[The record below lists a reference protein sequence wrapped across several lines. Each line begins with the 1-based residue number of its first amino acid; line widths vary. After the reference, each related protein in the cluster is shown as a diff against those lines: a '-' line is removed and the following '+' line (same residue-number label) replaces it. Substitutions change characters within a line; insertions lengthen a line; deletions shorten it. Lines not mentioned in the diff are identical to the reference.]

1 MEILKKTD
9 TLRMIKKK
17 IVRFMNGKGESPA
30 RRCVLFTC
38 FWVIWFT
45 AEAARGELPS
55 PKLHSVFPAGAKR
68 GGKITVEVAGRD
80 LEGATGLYCSDP
92 GIKAK
97 KLADEPGKP
106 TRFELDVAPTTAIG
120 FHDVRFLGKHG
131 VSNPRTFVVSDWN
144 EIVEAEPNNELEKA
158 NRVSLDTV
166 VNGRIAPNEDVD
178 WFVVSAKKGTR
189 LLIEC
194 WAWRIDSRLDG
205 RLSLFNASGKEL
217 ASSQDENVR
226 DEMRDPFVDFD
237 VPEDGDYYIKLNDF
251 TYEGN
256 NDYFYRLQIG
266 TRPLIDFT
274 LPTGVKKGTTATVTV
289 YGRDLP
295 GGAATPLLIKGRPI
309 ESTTVSVAAPADP
322 DSSSRFFPGDLV
334 RPPAARLDGSPVRI
348 ATDRGGSNAGVVLI
362 SDLNEA
368 LEREPNDTPKTAQPI
383 EPSTAVSGQFQAPKD
398 VDCFSFKAK
407 KGERYE
413 IEVFGQRIGSPVDP
427 DLELLNPRGDVMSH
441 VLDDGENIGNIRFT
455 TFHRDL
461 KHAFNA
467 PEDGV
472 YTIRLE
478 HLYGQ
483 VQGGPQYVYRL
494 TLKRDPSADFRLIVQ
509 PPHEIRSDSH
519 NVLRGGRERLDVLVF
534 RLSGH
539 NDPIH
544 IEARNLPK
552 GVTVDPIVIAP
563 GLHWG
568 TLVATAAAEAPEA
581 EAEIEIV
588 GVSES
593 SRGKIERK
601 ARGGVIVWDTVN
613 TPAISRATRSIV
625 LAVRGE
631 APFKLSATPR
641 KIVKTQGEPIEIEV
655 EVKRSK
661 EMPNAIELN
670 GSGYQLPPNF
680 NIPVT
685 RIPADQ
691 TKAKVKIESGSIP
704 PGEYSFLID
713 GDGQVPIKNAG
724 GGMRNER
731 VVLPSDTI
739 DLTIKPKA
747 SK

>member
-1 MEILKKTD
+1 MSEIKEILKMKNQKHKR
-9 TLRMIKKK
+9 LRVCKAGAYVHIG
-17 IVRFMNGKGESPA
+17 IFIACVWI
-30 RRCVLFTC
+30 VLFTGLR
-38 FWVIWFT
+38 
-45 AEAARGELPS
+45 ARGELPS
-55 PKLHSVFPAGAKR
+55 PKLQSVFPAGAKR
-68 GGKITVEVAGRD
+68 GDKILVEVAGRD
-80 LEGATGLYCSDP
+80 LEGPTGLYFSDP
-92 GIKAK
+92 GIKAT
-97 KLADEPGKP
+97 KLADENGKP
-106 TRFELDVAPTTAIG
+106 ARFSIEIAPTTPVG
-120 FHDVRFLGKHG
+120 FHDVRFLGKYG

-144 EIVEAEPNNELEKA
+144 EIVEAEPNNGVEKA

-178 WFVVSAKKGTR
+178 WFVVSAKKGAR

-194 WAWRIDSRLDG
+194 WGWRIDSRLDG
-205 RLSLFNASGKEL
+205 RLSLFNAAGKEL
-217 ASSQDENVR
+217 VSSQDENVR
-226 DEMRDPFVDFD
+226 DEMRDPLVDYD

-266 TRPLIDFT
+266 VRPLIDFT

-295 GGAATPLLIKGRPI
+295 GGAATSLLIKGRPI
-309 ESTTVSVAAPADP
+309 ESTSVSVVAPADP
-322 DSSSRFFPGDLV
+322 DASSRFFPGDLV
-334 RPPAARLDGSPVRI
+334 RPPAARLDGIPVRI
-348 ATDRGGSNAGVVLI
+348 ATDRGGSNSGVVLI
-362 SDLNEA
+362 DDLNET
-368 LEREPNDTPKTAQPI
+368 LESEPNDTPKAAQPI
-383 EPSTAVSGQFQAPKD
+383 EPLIAVSGQFQTPKD
-398 VDCFSFKAK
+398 LDCYSFKAK

-427 DLELLNPRGDVMSH
+427 DMELLNPRGDVIAH

-494 TLKRDPSADFRLIVQ
+494 TLRRDPAADFRLIVQ
-509 PPHEIRSDSH
+509 PTHEIRSDSH
-519 NVLRGGRERLDVLVF
+519 NVLRGGRERLDVLVY

-539 NDPIH
+539 NDPIR

-568 TLVATAAAEAPEA
+568 TLVATAAADAPLGETA
-581 EAEIEIV
+581 IEIV

-631 APFKLSATPR
+631 APFALAATPR

-655 EVKRSK
+655 TVKRSK

-670 GSGYQLPPNF
+670 GSGYQLPPNLK
-680 NIPVT
+680 IPVIQ
-685 RIPADQ
+685 IPADG
-691 TKAKVKIESGSIP
+691 TKATVKIESGSIP

-724 GGMRNER
+724 GGSRNQR

-747 SK
+747 AK

>member
-1 MEILKKTD
+1 MLKR
-9 TLRMIKKK
+9 LMICKYGN
-17 IVRFMNGKGESPA
+17 IGHVAIFVA
-30 RRCVLFTC
+30 CVWIVLFSGL
-38 FWVIWFT
+38 
-45 AEAARGELPS
+45 EARGELPS
-55 PKLHSVFPAGAKR
+55 PRLKSVFPAGAKR
-68 GGKITVEVAGRD
+68 GDKILVEIAGVD
-80 LEGATGLYCSDP
+80 LEGATGLYFSDP
-92 GIKAK
+92 GIKAT
-97 KLADEPGKP
+97 KLADENGKP
-106 TRFELDVAPTTAIG
+106 ARFSVEIASTTPVG
-120 FHDVRFLGKHG
+120 FHDVRILGKFG

-144 EIVEAEPNNELEKA
+144 EIVEAEPNHAVEKA
-158 NRVSLDTV
+158 NRVLLDTV

-178 WFVVSAKKGTR
+178 WFVVSAKKGAR

-205 RLSLFNASGKEL
+205 RLSLFNAAGKEL
-217 ASSQDENVR
+217 VSSQDENVR

-251 TYEGN
+251 TYEGSS
-256 NDYFYRLQIG
+256 DYFYRLQIG
-266 TRPLIDFT
+266 VRPLIDFT
-274 LPTGVKKGTTATVTV
+274 LPTGVKKGTTASVTV

-295 GGAATPLLIKGRPI
+295 GGSATSLLIKGRPI
-309 ESTTVSVAAPADP
+309 ESTQVSVVAPADP
-322 DSSSRFFPGDLV
+322 DASSRFFPGDLV
-334 RPPAARLDGSPVRI
+334 RPPAARLDGIPVRI

-368 LEREPNDTPKTAQPI
+368 LEHEPNDTPKAAQPI
-383 EPSTAVSGQFQAPKD
+383 EPSFAVSGQFQTPKD

-427 DLELLNPRGDVMSH
+427 DMELLNPRGDVTAH

-467 PEDGV
+467 AEDGV
-472 YTIRLE
+472 FTIRLE

-494 TLKRDPSADFRLIVQ
+494 TLRRDPAADFRLIVQ
-509 PPHEIRSDSH
+509 PTHEIRSDSH
-519 NVLRGGRERLDVLVF
+519 NVLRGGRERLDVLVY
-534 RLSGH
+534 RMSGH
-539 NDPIH
+539 NDPVRV
-544 IEARNLPK
+544 EVRNLPK
-552 GVTVDPIVIAP
+552 GVIVDPIVIAP

-568 TLVATAAAEAPEA
+568 TLVATAAGDAPEG
-581 EAEIEIV
+581 EAAIEIV

-593 SRGKIERK
+593 SRGKIERQ

-631 APFKLSATPR
+631 APFALAATPR
-641 KIVKTQGEPIEIEV
+641 KIIKTQGEPIEIEV

-670 GSGYQLPPNF
+670 GSGYQLPPNLK
-680 NIPVT
+680 IPVT
-685 RIPADQ
+685 QIPADRA
-691 TKAKVKIESGSIP
+691 KATVKIDSGSIP
-704 PGEYSFLID
+704 PGDYSFLID

-724 GGMRNER
+724 GGSRNVR
-731 VVLPSDTI
+731 VVLPSNTI

-747 SK
+747 AK